1 MYDVDVTGAGEQ
13 PTLFDDFCAMYSR
26 FVVLGSRVTATFQ
39 SIGSTTATNQAI
51 VGVSMQ
57 PSATAGIWDDYVA
70 RQHTHYALLAASAG
84 GENSKIAV
92 VDFNPFI
99 LFGRDPLVDEEQW
112 GTAAANPST
121 LAHFHLFATASDGA
135 SDLQGVQV
143 LYEIEFVAR
152 WMSPVGQ
159 VLD

>member
-1 MYDVDVTGAGEQ
+1 MYDPDITGVGEQ
-13 PTLFDDFCAMYSR
+13 PTLFDDFCAMYTR

-39 SIGSTTATNQAI
+39 AIGSTTATNQAI

-57 PSATAGIWDDYVA
+57 PSATAGVWDDYIA
-70 RQHTHYALLAASAG
+70 RQHCHYAITAASAG

-112 GTAAANPST
+112 GSASANPST
-121 LAHFHLFATASDGA
+121 LGYWHLFASASDGA

-152 WMSPVGQ
+152 WMSPVAQ